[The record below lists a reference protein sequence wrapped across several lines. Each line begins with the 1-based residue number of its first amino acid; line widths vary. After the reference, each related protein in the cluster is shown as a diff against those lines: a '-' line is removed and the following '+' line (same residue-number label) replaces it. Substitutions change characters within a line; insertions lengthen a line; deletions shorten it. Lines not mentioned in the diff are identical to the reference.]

1 MTPDPKAAIAFYTDV
16 VGWKTQAWEGSDYT
30 MWIASDGP
38 LGGVSGMPERASK
51 AGIPPHWTS
60 NVLVADVDAT
70 VAKARKMDA
79 KVLVEPSDIP
89 KVGRFAVIADP
100 QGASI
105 SVFAWTTPMPSHDG
119 SKAGNFCW
127 NELATTNHESAF
139 QFYSALFGWQKSRE
153 FDMGP
158 HGKYLIYGAG
168 GVDLGGM
175 FTKGKD
181 TPKPPS
187 WLYYV
192 EVMGLDAAVGRA
204 KAKGA
209 KILNGPMEVPGGAR
223 IAQLADPQGVPF
235 ALHEAKK

>member
-1 MTPDPKAAIAFYTDV
+1 MSQVVLDDHLLRDV
-16 VGWKTQAWEGSDYT
+16 LAGEEGRRL
-30 MWIASDGP
+30 A
-38 LGGVSGMPERASK
+38 R
-51 AGIPPHWTS
+51 
-60 NVLVADVDAT
+60 LVAT
-70 VAKARKMDA
+70 
-79 KVLVEPSDIP
+79 
-89 KVGRFAVIADP
+89 
-100 QGASI
+100 
-105 SVFAWTTPMPSHDG
+105 
-119 SKAGNFCW
+119 
-127 NELATTNHESAF
+127 NELATTNHESAL
-139 QFYSALFGWQKSRE
+139 QFYSALFGWNKSRE

-158 HGKYLIYGAG
+158 QGKYLIYGAG